1 MKKPSYFPMLSSFI
15 LVMMS
20 FFINYCE
27 NEIPTKPKT
36 PCIDNQPVED
46 TTRVYRWPI
55 SRDTLRIYPPMVF
68 ARFYPWVKDTTQI
81 KRLLEKHHLRFWAAP
96 FVQDQQ
102 FVALL
107 CVTDGRRAE
116 YHFTPYGKE
125 GFCNFGADSLVE
137 YAFGAFNNGTT
148 IPYGTIDFRF
158 IDGTPEIRIDSLF
171 NANELRFLYTVPDIP
186 TGKWHRTLVTPR
198 AKKNSLD
205 LAYELQSVS
214 FVKYLG
220 PGIGI
225 GMSRLSCN

>member
-1 MKKPSYFPMLSSFI
+1 MSMNFSKLLSFI
-15 LVMMS
+15 FLMMTVLV
-20 FFINYCE
+20 INYCRDE
-27 NEIPTKPKT
+27 APVQPNQT
-36 PCIDNQPVED
+36 CIDNQPVED

-55 SRDTLRIYPPMVF
+55 SRDTLRIYHEMVF

-137 YAFGAFNNGTT
+137 YAFGVFDNGIHVPNGTM
-148 IPYGTIDFRF
+148 FFKF
-158 IDGTPEIRIDSLF
+158 IESTPQARIDSLLS
-171 NANELRFLYTVPDIP
+171 ANKLRFLHTSPNFP
-186 TGKWHRTLVTPR
+186 TGSWYLTRLTPLSP
-198 AKKNSLD
+198 KNELD
-205 LAYELQSVS
+205 LAIDLQSVP
-214 FVKYLG
+214 FVEIVG
-220 PGIGI
+220 ADIGT